1 MIKSKPRATVSP
13 DAQVDL
19 KRLPGNIRRRMIVAI
34 DALEVNPRPARSRQ
48 LTIEEDSREI
58 RRLRL
63 DKWRVIYLV
72 LEEQPIILAIRKRP
86 PYNYEDL
93 KYLIEER

>member
-1 MIKSKPRATVSP
+1 MPRNRPRAALNP
-13 DAQVDL
+13 DAQADL

-34 DALEVNPRPARSRQ
+34 DDLEKDPRPARSKQ
-48 LTIEEDSREI
+48 LTIEGEKREI

-93 KYLIEER
+93 RDLIEE

>member
-1 MIKSKPRATVSP
+1 
-13 DAQVDL
+13 
-19 KRLPGNIRRRMIVAI
+19 MIVEI
-34 DALEVNPRPARSRQ
+34 DNLERDPRPARSKQ
-48 LTIEEDSREI
+48 LTIDGGKREI

-72 LEEQPIILAIRKRP
+72 LEEQLVIFAIRKRP

-93 KYLIEER
+93 KDLIEE

>member
-1 MIKSKPRATVSP
+1 MPKSKPRAVLSP
-13 DAQVDL
+13 DAQADL
-19 KRLPGNIRRRMIVAI
+19 KRLPGNIRRRMIVEI
-34 DALEVNPRPARSRQ
+34 DNLERDPRPARSKQ
-48 LTIEEDSREI
+48 LTIDGEKREI

-72 LEEQPIILAIRKRP
+72 LEEQPVIFAIRKRP

-93 KYLIEER
+93 KDLIEE

>member
-1 MIKSKPRATVSP
+1 MPKSKPRAVLSP

-19 KRLPGNIRRRMIVAI
+19 KRLPGNIRRRMIVEI
-34 DALEVNPRPARSRQ
+34 DNLERDSRPARSKQ
-48 LTIEEDSREI
+48 LNIDEEKREI

-72 LEEQPIILAIRKRP
+72 LEESWSFLLFANDHPITTKICKT
-86 PYNYEDL
+86 
-93 KYLIEER
+93 

>member
-1 MIKSKPRATVSP
+1 MPKSKPHLSISP
-13 DAQVDL
+13 DALTDL
-19 KRLPGNIRRRMIVAI
+19 KRLSGNIRRRMIVAM
-34 DALEVNPRPARSRQ
+34 DGLAETPRPPRSKR
-48 LTIEEDSREI
+48 LVIEGEDREI

-72 LEEQPIILAIRKRP
+72 FEEQPVILAIRKRP

-93 KYLIEER
+93 KNLIEG

>member
-1 MIKSKPRATVSP
+1 MPKSKPRAVLSP
-13 DAQVDL
+13 DVQADL
-19 KRLPGNIRRRMIVAI
+19 RRLPGNIRRRMIVEI
-34 DALEVNPRPARSRQ
+34 DNLERDPRPARSKQ
-48 LTIEEDSREI
+48 LSIDGEKREI

-72 LEEQPIILAIRKRP
+72 LEEQPVIFAIRKRP

-93 KYLIEER
+93 KDLIEE

>member
-1 MIKSKPRATVSP
+1 MPKSKPHAAIHY
-13 DAQVDL
+13 DALVEL
-19 KRLPGNIRRRMIVAI
+19 KRLSGNIRRRMIVAI
-34 DALEVNPRPARSRQ
+34 DTLEENPRPARSKR
-48 LTIEEDSREI
+48 LEIEGENREI

-93 KYLIEER
+93 KNLLDE